1 MKHARTVLSALILA
15 VLASPAAAGCMAN
28 GKQYATGTV
37 LGSYQ
42 CQTGGEWKRVAR
54 RR

>member
-1 MKHARTVLSALILA
+1 MKRVQILVLTLTLA
-15 VLASPAAAGCMAN
+15 AWAAPAAAGCIAN

-42 CQTGGEWKRVAR
+42 CQASGEWKRVAGR
-54 RR
+54 

>member
-1 MKHARTVLSALILA
+1 MKRIRILLITLTLA
-15 VLASPAAAGCMAN
+15 AWAVPATAGCIAN

-42 CQTGGEWKRVAR
+42 CQPNGEWKRVAR
-54 RR
+54 R